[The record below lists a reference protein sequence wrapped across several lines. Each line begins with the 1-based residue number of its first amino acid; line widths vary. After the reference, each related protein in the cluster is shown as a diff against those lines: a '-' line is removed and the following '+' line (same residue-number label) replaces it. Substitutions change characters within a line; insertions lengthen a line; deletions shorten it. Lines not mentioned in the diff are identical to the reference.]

1 MAVLTTL
8 IDTPIGKLLAGA
20 TDEGICL
27 LDWPYRRM
35 IESIKQRIGGG
46 LGVPFE
52 EGEHA
57 HFRLLRTQLDEYFA
71 GTRMKFDLPL
81 LLIGSDFQK
90 GVWKA
95 LQEIPFGDTRSYKAQ
110 SIFLKNEKAIRAVAK
125 ANGENG
131 LAIVIHCHRV
141 IGEDGALVGYAGGL
155 RAKEWLLRHE
165 RVHSG
170 KSVAQTL
177 F

>member
-1 MAVLTTL
+1 MAIVTTL
-8 IDTPIGKLLAGA
+8 ITTPIGALLAGA
-20 TDEGICL
+20 TEDGICL

-35 IESIKQRIGGG
+35 IESIKQRIGSG
-46 LGVPFE
+46 LGLSFE

-57 HFRLLRTQLDEYFA
+57 HFDVLRAQLSEYFA
-71 GTRMKFDLPL
+71 GARMHFELPL
-81 LLIGSDFQK
+81 VLVGSDFQK
-90 GVWKA
+90 SVWSA
-95 LQEIPFGDTRSYKAQ
+95 LQEIPYGDTRSYKAQ

-131 LAIVIHCHRV
+131 LAIVIPCHRV

-170 KSVAQTL
+170 KSVEQTL